1 MPCSPLKV
9 NWRFGG
15 TYLLHFRG
23 RKISQTR
30 NKRESRW
37 QAGFFLGLLFDPEDR
52 GDMSH
57 RNVCWLSMDY
67 RELCPRRYNSSLLKL
82 FITHAESILHRNTLQ
97 ASLNTCKTPLMDLC
111 LYYGSLWLE
120 IGIFRQSLVKVC
132 YIKLNKKLWNG
143 LRNICKDPIIS
154 SCKPNLITDQ

>member
-23 RKISQTR
+23 RRISQTR

-37 QAGFFLGLLFDPEDR
+37 QAGFFLGLFFHTED
-52 GDMSH
+52 GSDMFH

-67 RELCPRRYNSSLLKL
+67 TELRPRRHNSSLLKL
-82 FITHAESILHRNTLQ
+82 FITHAESILHRNTHSTHGKLHLW
-97 ASLNTCKTPLMDLC
+97 SYIFIMDR
-111 LYYGSLWLE
+111 YGYKSEFSNNVWWK
-120 IGIFRQSLVKVC
+120 SV
-132 YIKLNKKLWNG
+132 
-143 LRNICKDPIIS
+143 IS
-154 SCKPNLITDQ
+154 SIKKICEKVYGTYVRTQLCPYVKQALLQINRA